1 MFDFSRISCTLND
14 DYYCLKK
21 SKKRSILVVS
31 FFCILF
37 GCVYCRL
44 YQTMVLSRLF
54 VAKVSESKERMLAGV
69 RADIVDRN
77 GEIIATNI
85 PTISVYA
92 IPQDIIDIDAAVE
105 GLVSVFTEIKRSD
118 LYRKLRSH
126 KKFVWI
132 KRHISPNQ
140 KNLVLSKGIPG
151 VFFLNTEHRVYPN
164 KNLCSHIVGFTD
176 VDNNGISGLEKSLDD
191 TLKKNDGQVELSVDI
206 RVQNT
211 VRDEIIK
218 AVETFRALGGAALVM
233 KVKTG
238 EIISMVSYP
247 DFDPNVVKTST
258 GKECFNILVNSALE
272 PGSSAKIL
280 NTAFAL
286 EKGNYKLSTQFDA
299 SEPLKVGKFTVHDYH
314 GKYTKLSVEDIFK
327 YSSNIGSAKI
337 ALSIGADKQKEFFK
351 EIGAL
356 DKMPFELPGVQ
367 KTLFPKVWTDVSAIT
382 ISYGH
387 GIAMN
392 PLHFAKIVGGLVNNG
407 IMHSPTLIKR
417 IDSGN
422 SIGKRIVSENTSSKL
437 RHVLRSNVTDGTNKK
452 ADAKGYLVGGKT
464 GTSEKNQNGRYLKN
478 QNINFFV
485 GTFPIDDPEYL
496 ILVILDDPKGTKET
510 YSYAA
515 AGWNAAP
522 TAAHITSKIAGYL
535 GVEASN

>member
-1 MFDFSRISCTLND
+1 MFGFGNISAFKDEYYSLEQGKRRIFFVLFC
-14 DYYCLKK
+14 
-21 SKKRSILVVS
+21 
-31 FFCILF
+31 FCILF
-37 GCVYCRL
+37 GCIYFRL
-44 YQTMVLSRLF
+44 YQTMVESRLR
-54 VAKVSESKERMLAGV
+54 VSCNSVKTRECTVPCA
-69 RADIVDRN
+69 RADILDRN

-92 IPQDIIDIDAAVE
+92 IPTDIIDVDAAVA
-105 GLVSVFTEIKRSD
+105 GLASVFPDIKKSELFD
-118 LYRKLRSH
+118 KLKTQ

-140 KNLVLSKGIPG
+140 KNLVLSLGIPG
-151 VFFLNTEHRVYPN
+151 VCFLNTEHRVYPN
-164 KNLCSHIVGFTD
+164 KNLCSHIIGFTD

-191 TLKKNDGQVELSVDI
+191 TLKKNDDPIELSVDI
-206 RVQNT
+206 RVQNA
-211 VRDEIIK
+211 VRDEIIR
-218 AVETFRALGGAALVM
+218 AVETFKALGGAALVM
-233 KVKTG
+233 RVKTG

-247 DFDPNVVKTST
+247 DFDPNLIKSSN
-258 GKECFNILVNSALE
+258 GKENFNVLVNSALE

-286 EKGNYKLSTQFDA
+286 EKGHFKLSTQFDA
-299 SEPLKVGKFTVHDYH
+299 SEPIKIGRFTVHDYH

-356 DKMPFELPGVQ
+356 DKISFELSGVQ
-367 KTLFPKVWTDVSAIT
+367 KPLFPKVWTDVNAIT

-387 GIAMN
+387 GIAMC

-417 IDSGN
+417 SDFGN
-422 SIGKRIVSENTSSKL
+422 IVGRRIISENTSSKL
-437 RHVLRSNVTDGTNKK
+437 RQVLRANVTDGTNKK

-464 GTSEKNQNGRYLKN
+464 GTSEKNQKGKYLKN

-485 GTFPIDDPEYL
+485 GAFPIDDPEYL
-496 ILVILDDPKGTKET
+496 IVVVLDDPKGIKET

-522 TAAHITSKIAGYL
+522 TAAAITSKIAGYL